1 MLLFLFTVVVVVVLL
16 HRRERLNR
24 RRFFEKMMM
33 MRLVSSFAIL
43 RVKIVV
49 VRIRAVAL
57 RIRTLV
63 PKRRDE
69 SPHALSRRLLSL
81 FKVSFK
87 NQQRAQTQRR
97 RDKKEGEKTQILWGQ
112 RHTLRE
118 NKTTERDIKKKLEKK
133 RCSHYNSAYFQ
144 HAVRWFETKERNE
157 EEKEKK
163 ESSESERET
172 KCEFLRY
179 LLESFFTFEYI
190 FYTLLLN
197 DYLFTPPSEPSEKAP
212 FWFVNKT
219 RYHKIQKKIFRV
231 YKIPTRPRRP
241 PFFCARSGLIAHR
254 GHFCAPREEQERAHE
269 ERSRRV

>member
-97 RDKKEGEKTQILWGQ
+97 REAKKERK
-112 RHTLRE
+112 H
-118 NKTTERDIKKKLEKK
+118 K
-133 RCSHYNSAYFQ
+133 F
-144 HAVRWFETKERNE
+144 
-157 EEKEKK
+157 
-163 ESSESERET
+163 
-172 KCEFLRY
+172 CEDKGIR
-179 LLESFFTFEYI
+179 
-190 FYTLLLN
+190 
-197 DYLFTPPSEPSEKAP
+197 
-212 FWFVNKT
+212 
-219 RYHKIQKKIFRV
+219 
-231 YKIPTRPRRP
+231 
-241 PFFCARSGLIAHR
+241 
-254 GHFCAPREEQERAHE
+254 
-269 ERSRRV
+269 

>member
-49 VRIRAVAL
+49 VRIR
-57 RIRTLV
+57 TLV

-81 FKVSFK
+81 WSLFQKPAESTNAK
-87 NQQRAQTQRR
+87 KKRQRR
-97 RDKKEGEKTQILWGQ
+97 RENTNFVRTKVKM
-112 RHTLRE
+112 LRE
-118 NKTTERDIKKKLEKK
+118 NKTTERYNKKTWKKKVLTLILHI
-133 RCSHYNSAYFQ
+133 SSTQ
-144 HAVRWFETKERNE
+144 LWFETKERNE

-163 ESSESERET
+163 ELRESERET
-172 KCEFLRY
+172 KCEFLCY

-219 RYHKIQKKIFRV
+219 RYHKIQKKNI
-231 YKIPTRPRRP
+231 
-241 PFFCARSGLIAHR
+241 
-254 GHFCAPREEQERAHE
+254 
-269 ERSRRV
+269 